1 MPARPPCGSAHQQCE
16 RLFDRREIRLV
27 GHDCKERVGPGGEVR
42 EMIAGRCHH
51 EMEVAVCFAAIA
63 FGHNCFEGSC
73 GLLERRA
80 CLVRVAVEFEEA
92 QTQAKQAISV
102 TVEIETELWRKGGR
116 VRRESTVTPDHC
128 AGLAARN
135 KPAAKA
141 RRRCVGDRRC
151 DRVRGGWHRL

>member
-1 MPARPPCGSAHQQCE
+1 
-16 RLFDRREIRLV
+16 
-27 GHDCKERVGPGGEVR
+27 
-42 EMIAGRCHH
+42 MIAGRCHH

-128 AGLAARN
+128 AGPPDRICGVCGRRSVIICAA
-135 KPAAKA
+135 AALPSRA
-141 RRRCVGDRRC
+141 SAAAMRSSAA
-151 DRVRGGWHRL
+151 